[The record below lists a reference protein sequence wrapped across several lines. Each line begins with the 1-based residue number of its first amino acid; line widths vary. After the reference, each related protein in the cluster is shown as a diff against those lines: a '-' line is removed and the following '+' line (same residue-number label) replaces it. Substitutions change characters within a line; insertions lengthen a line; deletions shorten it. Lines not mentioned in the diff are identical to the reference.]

1 MLVAAPESELR
12 PERERM
18 AAAGECFFTDD
29 VAAMVNELPELR
41 VACYN

>member
-1 MLVAAPESELR
+1 
-12 PERERM
+12 M
-18 AAAGECFFTDD
+18 AAAGEYFFTDD